1 MILSN
6 QGLQPD
12 PFATNLGHLG
22 GLITGFFIGFLIT
35 EQYDY
40 EAEKKN
46 RTPDRFLDEEYK
58 N

>member
-22 GLITGFFIGFLIT
+22 GLITGFFIGFVI
-35 EQYDY
+35 
-40 EAEKKN
+40 AE
-46 RTPDRFLDEEYK
+46 
-58 N
+58 

>member
-35 EQYDY
+35 LIIIILLNKDV
-40 EAEKKN
+40 N
-46 RTPDRFLDEEYK
+46 L
-58 N
+58 